1 MAQRAFLDTH
11 VAFWLAAGHPR
22 ISKSLLREIN
32 SHSETVISAI
42 SLVELEIKA
51 SLGKLKLP
59 QKLAQAFLD
68 AGIKIEAF
76 DQNAAM
82 QLVRFQSLARHDPFD
97 RMILAQASAQQNT
110 TLYSA
115 DQAIAG
121 LNFDW
126 VRDCS

>member
-11 VAFWLAAGHPR
+11 VAFWLAAGHQR
-22 ISKSLLREIN
+22 LLKSLLREIN

-59 QKLAQAFLD
+59 PKLAQAFLD

-82 QLVRFQSLARHDPFD
+82 QLIRFEALARHDPFD

-121 LNFDW
+121 LNLEW